1 MEKRYTTEISAK
13 MILIV
18 SVVLMCTLINVAY
31 SKVEIVQ
38 FENADQ
44 QTLYKR
50 LINELRC
57 LVCQNQNLA
66 DSNADLAIDLRKKV
80 RVLINDG
87 KTYDDVVE
95 FMVSRYG
102 EFVMYRPPFNRST
115 IFLWLSPAVLLIS
128 VFSIVVWRKRSS
140 SRTSTSNSAEFDR
153 ERHEK
158 VRALLQ
164 AHDD

>member
-1 MEKRYTTEISAK
+1 
-13 MILIV
+13 
-18 SVVLMCTLINVAY
+18 VLFRSNVAQA
-31 SKVEIVQ
+31 KVEVVQ
-38 FENADQ
+38 FDDPSQ

-50 LINELRC
+50 LIDELRC

-102 EFVMYRPPFNRST
+102 EFVMYRPYFSVAISCSFAHFRVFYCNLAKA
-115 IFLWLSPAVLLIS
+115 IFIS
-128 VFSIVVWRKRSS
+128 RLYYR
-140 SRTSTSNSAEFDR
+140 
-153 ERHEK
+153 
-158 VRALLQ
+158 Q
-164 AHDD
+164 

>member
-1 MEKRYTTEISAK
+1 MKKRYTTEISAK

>member
-1 MEKRYTTEISAK
+1 MKKLCASKVISKATYAV
-13 MILIV
+13 LIA
-18 SVVLMCTLINVAY
+18 LLCALINVAQA
-31 SKVEIVQ
+31 KVEVVQ
-38 FENADQ
+38 FDDPSQ

-50 LINELRC
+50 LIDELRC

-128 VFSIVVWRKRSS
+128 VFSIVIWRKRSS
-140 SRTSTSNSAEFDR
+140 SRASTIGSEFDK
-153 ERHEK
+153 EHHEK

-164 AHDD
+164 AQDD

>member
-1 MEKRYTTEISAK
+1 MKGPNISK
-13 MILIV
+13 LVCKITK
-18 SVVLMCTLINVAY
+18 VVTIIALCTLIDVARA
-31 SKVEIVQ
+31 KVEIVQ
-38 FENADQ
+38 FDNPKQ

-80 RVLINDG
+80 RGLISDG

-102 EFVMYRPPFNRST
+102 EFVMYRPPFNSST
-115 IFLWLSPAVLLIS
+115 IFLWLSPAVLLLS
-128 VFSIVVWRKRSS
+128 VFSIVIWRNRLS
-140 SRTSTSNSAEFDR
+140 SRTSSTNNSEFDK
-153 ERHEK
+153 EHHEK